1 MLDGTNIT
9 IVPEPGLAD
18 TGGIICTLRNNLV
31 WMTGPLG
38 GGPNSFVIEKHR
50 RNVDIMADFEAAPDF
65 AIAEYVWTN
74 DKALTAG
81 KALIDAE
88 AAEPAPT
95 V

>member
-1 MLDGTNIT
+1 
-9 IVPEPGLAD
+9 
-18 TGGIICTLRNNLV
+18 
-31 WMTGPLG
+31 MTGPLG

-88 AAEPAPT
+88 AAEPLPSN
-95 V
+95 